1 MLKLRRPAK
10 RTVLRAGAVL
20 VAAVAL
26 PVLASPS
33 AQAIDW
39 DHTMHTDDADP
50 GGRLRFEALGDIV
63 QICDIE
69 ADGWAVEVEVY
80 DTVHGY
86 DVDVF
91 SVGGNGNCVDHDVDD
106 GHNLVEGRYYRF
118 TVSLVHSGGLN
129 QYHDY
134 ATWKA

>member
-1 MLKLRRPAK
+1 MRKALRVGVVA
-10 RTVLRAGAVL
+10 L
-20 VAAVAL
+20 AAVTV
-26 PVLASPS
+26 PVLATPS
-33 AQAIDW
+33 AHAIEW
-39 DHTMHTDDADP
+39 DHTLHTDDGDP

-69 ADGWAVEVEVY
+69 ADGWGVHTEVY

-86 DVDVF
+86 VVDEF
-91 SVGGNGNCVDHDVDD
+91 DVGGNGNCTDHDVDD

-118 TVSLVHSGGLN
+118 MVALTHSGGLL

-134 ATWKA
+134 GTWKA